1 MLQESRKY
9 DTFYRYAV
17 ASHSNRCLSIIK
29 TGKMEKMTDIEYNE
43 RTVWT
48 LAVHPFDS
56 RFIATGNMGGQ
67 VAVFKYFVSG
77 FVCSRAKTNKTVLL
91 KKILHYTRIY
101 QHFCTFQMIWYI
113 IVTFSFFFILTN
125 TSQVCWKHNS
135 VLKHWSS
142 KSLSFA
148 SNDCPRSF
156 GII

>member
-91 KKILHYTRIY
+91 KKMYFLTLHKDLPTFVYISNDLIY
-101 QHFCTFQMIWYI
+101 NCYL
-113 IVTFSFFFILTN
+113 FFFFYIN
-125 TSQVCWKHNS
+125 KY
-135 VLKHWSS
+135 
-142 KSLSFA
+142 
-148 SNDCPRSF
+148 
-156 GII
+156 